1 MLKNN
6 AIKPVK
12 KVAKPVKKV
21 AKPVKK
27 VAKPVK
33 KVAKPVKKVAKPVKK
48 VAKPVKKV
56 AKPVRKLINAD
67 VLVGLKRIQNDSID
81 FIFSDPPYFLS
92 NDGFT
97 VKSGKAVSVN
107 KAAWDKSLGFES
119 EISFHESWIK
129 ECLRVLKPNGTIAI
143 SGTYHS
149 IYKCGFILQRLD
161 CRIIN
166 DITWFKPNG
175 APALAGRN
183 FTASHE
189 TILWASKGKKAKH
202 TFNYKVSKNWEVSND
217 KLHNNGK
224 QMRSVWS
231 IPSTPKNEKRHGLHP
246 TQKPLELL
254 RRLVAMCSNEG
265 DTVLD
270 PFCGSGTTGVAC
282 VLLQRN
288 FIGIDLVKDYTQLT
302 IKRMKAANENNAK
315 DI

>member
-1 MLKNN
+1 MSDSRPLSTQ
-6 AIKPVK
+6 
-12 KVAKPVKKV
+12 
-21 AKPVKK
+21 
-27 VAKPVK
+27 
-33 KVAKPVKKVAKPVKK
+33 
-48 VAKPVKKV
+48 
-56 AKPVRKLINAD
+56 LIHAD
-67 VLVGLKRIQNDSID
+67 VLDALKEIHTESVD
-81 FIFSDPPYFLS
+81 FVFADPPYFLS

-107 KAAWDKSLGFES
+107 KGAWDKSFGFDS
-119 EISFHESWIK
+119 EMEFHEAWIA

-149 IYKCGFILQRLD
+149 IYKCGFLLQKLD

-202 TFNYKVSKNWEVSND
+202 VFNYQISKNWEVEND
-217 KLHNNGK
+217 KLYSKGK

-231 IPSTPKNEKRHGLHP
+231 IPSTPKREKLEGNHP
-246 TQKPLELL
+246 TQKPLEVL
-254 RRLVAMCSNEG
+254 RRLVAMCTNEG

-282 VLLQRN
+282 VLLGRN
-288 FIGIDLVKDYTQLT
+288 FIGIDLDESYLELSE
-302 IKRMKAANENNAK
+302 KRMMKANEDNS
-315 DI
+315 

>member
-1 MLKNN
+1 M
-6 AIKPVK
+6 
-12 KVAKPVKKV
+12 
-21 AKPVKK
+21 
-27 VAKPVK
+27 
-33 KVAKPVKKVAKPVKK
+33 
-48 VAKPVKKV
+48 
-56 AKPVRKLINAD
+56 D
-67 VLVGLKRIQNDSID
+67 
-81 FIFSDPPYFLS
+81 
-92 NDGFT
+92 
-97 VKSGKAVSVN
+97 
-107 KAAWDKSLGFES
+107 
-119 EISFHESWIK
+119 FHEAWIS

-149 IYKCGFILQRLD
+149 IYKCGFLLQKLD
-161 CRIIN
+161 CRIVN

-202 TFNYKVSKNWEVSND
+202 VFNYAISKNWEVEND
-217 KLHNNGK
+217 KLYSKGK

-231 IPSTPKNEKRHGLHP
+231 IPSTPKREKLEGSHP

-254 RRLVAMCSNEG
+254 RRLVAMCTNEG

-288 FIGIDLVKDYTQLT
+288 FIGIDLDQSYLDLSA
-302 IKRMKAANENNAK
+302 KRMKAVHEDNA
-315 DI
+315 

>member
-1 MLKNN
+1 MSDSQPLSTQ
-6 AIKPVK
+6 
-12 KVAKPVKKV
+12 
-21 AKPVKK
+21 
-27 VAKPVK
+27 
-33 KVAKPVKKVAKPVKK
+33 
-48 VAKPVKKV
+48 
-56 AKPVRKLINAD
+56 LIHAD
-67 VLVGLKRIQNDSID
+67 VLDALKEIGTESVD
-81 FIFSDPPYFLS
+81 FVFADPPYFLS

-107 KAAWDKSLGFES
+107 KGAWDKSFGFES
-119 EISFHESWIK
+119 EIEFHEAWIA

-149 IYKCGFILQRLD
+149 IYKCGFLLQKLN

-202 TFNYKVSKNWEVSND
+202 VFNYQISKNWEVEND
-217 KLHNNGK
+217 KLYSKGK

-231 IPSTPKNEKRHGLHP
+231 IPSTPKREKLEGNHP
-246 TQKPLELL
+246 TQKPLEVL
-254 RRLVAMCSNEG
+254 RRLVAMCTNEG

-282 VLLQRN
+282 VLLGRN
-288 FIGIDLVKDYTQLT
+288 FIGIDLDESYLELSE
-302 IKRMKAANENNAK
+302 KRMKMANEDNS
-315 DI
+315 

>member
-1 MLKNN
+1 MSNSRNL
-6 AIKPVK
+6 P
-12 KVAKPVKKV
+12 PQ
-21 AKPVKK
+21 
-27 VAKPVK
+27 
-33 KVAKPVKKVAKPVKK
+33 
-48 VAKPVKKV
+48 
-56 AKPVRKLINAD
+56 LLHAD
-67 VLVGLKRIQNDSID
+67 VLEALRGIPSESID
-81 FIFSDPPYFLS
+81 FIFADPPYFLS

-107 KAAWDKSLGFES
+107 KGAWDKSFGFDS
-119 EISFHESWIK
+119 ETDFHEAWIAD
-129 ECLRVLKPNGTIAI
+129 CLRVLKPNGTIAI

-149 IYKCGFILQRLD
+149 IYKCGFLLQKLG

-166 DITWFKPNG
+166 DIAWFKPNG

-202 TFNYKVSKNWEVSND
+202 VFNYSISKNWDVEND
-217 KLHNNGK
+217 KLYSKGK

-231 IPSTPKNEKRHGLHP
+231 IPSTPKREKLEGNHP

-254 RRLVAMCSNEG
+254 RRLVAMCTNEG

-282 VLLQRN
+282 VLLNRN
-288 FIGIDLVKDYTQLT
+288 FIGIDLDQSYLDLSA
-302 IKRMKAANENNAK
+302 KRMKAANEDNA
-315 DI
+315 

>member
-1 MLKNN
+1 MSASPN
-6 AIKPVK
+6 ISTQ
-12 KVAKPVKKV
+12 
-21 AKPVKK
+21 
-27 VAKPVK
+27 
-33 KVAKPVKKVAKPVKK
+33 
-48 VAKPVKKV
+48 
-56 AKPVRKLINAD
+56 LIHAD
-67 VLVGLKRIQNDSID
+67 VLVALKEIPNESVD
-81 FIFSDPPYFLS
+81 FIFADPPYFLS

-107 KAAWDKSLGFES
+107 KGAWDKSFGFDS
-119 EISFHESWIK
+119 EMEFHEAWIS

-149 IYKCGFILQRLD
+149 IYKCGFLLQKLD
-161 CRIIN
+161 CRIVN

-202 TFNYKVSKNWEVSND
+202 VFNYTISKNWDVEND
-217 KLHNNGK
+217 KLYSKGK

-231 IPSTPKNEKRHGLHP
+231 IPSTPKREKLEGNHP

-254 RRLVAMCSNEG
+254 RRLVAMCTNEG

-288 FIGIDLVKDYTQLT
+288 FIGIDLDQSYLDLSA
-302 IKRMKAANENNAK
+302 KRMKAVHEDNA
-315 DI
+315 

>member
-1 MLKNN
+1 MSASPN
-6 AIKPVK
+6 ISTQ
-12 KVAKPVKKV
+12 
-21 AKPVKK
+21 
-27 VAKPVK
+27 
-33 KVAKPVKKVAKPVKK
+33 
-48 VAKPVKKV
+48 
-56 AKPVRKLINAD
+56 LIHAD
-67 VLVGLKRIQNDSID
+67 VLVALKEIPNESVD
-81 FIFSDPPYFLS
+81 FIFADPPYFLS

-107 KAAWDKSLGFES
+107 KGAWDKSFGFDS
-119 EISFHESWIK
+119 EMDFHEAWIS

-149 IYKCGFILQRLD
+149 IYKCGFLLQKLD

-202 TFNYKVSKNWEVSND
+202 VFNYSISKNWDVEND
-217 KLHNNGK
+217 KLYSKGK

-231 IPSTPKNEKRHGLHP
+231 IPSTPKREKLEGNHP

-254 RRLVAMCSNEG
+254 RRLVAMCTNEG

-288 FIGIDLVKDYTQLT
+288 FIGIDLDQSYLDLSA
-302 IKRMKAANENNAK
+302 KRMKAVHEDNA
-315 DI
+315 

>member
-1 MLKNN
+1 MNKEQE
-6 AIKPVK
+6 ATQ
-12 KVAKPVKKV
+12 
-21 AKPVKK
+21 
-27 VAKPVK
+27 
-33 KVAKPVKKVAKPVKK
+33 
-48 VAKPVKKV
+48 
-56 AKPVRKLINAD
+56 LIHAD
-67 VLVGLKRIQNDSID
+67 VLEGLKSIPDESVD
-81 FIFSDPPYFLS
+81 FVFADPPYFLS

-107 KAAWDKSLGFES
+107 KGAWDKSFGFET
-119 EISFHESWIK
+119 EMDFHEAWII

-149 IYKCGFILQRLD
+149 IYKCGFLLQKLE

-166 DITWFKPNG
+166 DIVWFKPNG

-202 TFNYKVSKNWEVSND
+202 IFNYSLSKNWNAEND
-217 KLHNNGK
+217 KLLNKGK

-231 IPSTPKNEKRHGLHP
+231 IPSTPKREKLEGNHP
-246 TQKPLELL
+246 TQKPLEVL
-254 RRLVAMCSNEG
+254 RRLVAMCTNEG

-288 FIGIDLVKDYTQLT
+288 FIGIDLDESYLELSA
-302 IKRMKAANENNAK
+302 KRMKMANEDNPK
-315 DI
+315 DL

>member
-1 MLKNN
+1 MSASPN
-6 AIKPVK
+6 ISTQ
-12 KVAKPVKKV
+12 
-21 AKPVKK
+21 
-27 VAKPVK
+27 
-33 KVAKPVKKVAKPVKK
+33 
-48 VAKPVKKV
+48 
-56 AKPVRKLINAD
+56 LIHAD
-67 VLVGLKRIQNDSID
+67 VLVALKEIPNESVD
-81 FIFSDPPYFLS
+81 FIFADPPYFLS

-107 KAAWDKSLGFES
+107 KGAWDKSFGFDS
-119 EISFHESWIK
+119 EMDFHEAWIS

-149 IYKCGFILQRLD
+149 IYKCGFLLQKLD

-202 TFNYKVSKNWEVSND
+202 VFNYTISKNWDVEND
-217 KLHNNGK
+217 KLYSKGK

-231 IPSTPKNEKRHGLHP
+231 IPSTPKREKLEGNHP

-254 RRLVAMCSNEG
+254 RRLVAMCTNEG

-288 FIGIDLVKDYTQLT
+288 FIGIDLDQSYLDLSA
-302 IKRMKAANENNAK
+302 KRMKAVHEDNA
-315 DI
+315 

>member
-1 MLKNN
+1 MSNSRNL
-6 AIKPVK
+6 P
-12 KVAKPVKKV
+12 PQ
-21 AKPVKK
+21 
-27 VAKPVK
+27 
-33 KVAKPVKKVAKPVKK
+33 
-48 VAKPVKKV
+48 
-56 AKPVRKLINAD
+56 LLHAD
-67 VLVGLKRIQNDSID
+67 VLEALRGIPSESID
-81 FIFSDPPYFLS
+81 FIFADPPYFLS

-107 KAAWDKSLGFES
+107 KGAWDKSFGFDS
-119 EISFHESWIK
+119 ETDFHEAWIAD
-129 ECLRVLKPNGTIAI
+129 CLRVLKPNGTIAI

-149 IYKCGFILQRLD
+149 IYKCGFLLQKLG

-166 DITWFKPNG
+166 DIAWFKPNG

-202 TFNYKVSKNWEVSND
+202 VFNYSISKNWDVEND
-217 KLHNNGK
+217 KLYSKGK

-231 IPSTPKNEKRHGLHP
+231 IPSTPKREKLEGNHP

-254 RRLVAMCSNEG
+254 KRLVAMCTNEG

-282 VLLQRN
+282 VLLNRN
-288 FIGIDLVKDYTQLT
+288 FIGIDLDQSYLDLSA
-302 IKRMKAANENNAK
+302 KRMKAANEDNA
-315 DI
+315 

>member
-1 MLKNN
+1 MSNLPKTSTQ
-6 AIKPVK
+6 
-12 KVAKPVKKV
+12 
-21 AKPVKK
+21 
-27 VAKPVK
+27 
-33 KVAKPVKKVAKPVKK
+33 
-48 VAKPVKKV
+48 
-56 AKPVRKLINAD
+56 LINAD
-67 VLVGLKRIQNDSID
+67 VLDALKEMPNETVD
-81 FIFSDPPYFLS
+81 FIFADPPYFLS

-107 KAAWDKSLGFES
+107 KGAWDKSFGFDS
-119 EISFHESWIK
+119 EMDFHEAWIA

-149 IYKCGFILQRLD
+149 IYKCGFLLQKLA

-189 TILWASKGKKAKH
+189 TVLWASKGKKAKH
-202 TFNYKVSKNWEVSND
+202 VFNYSISKNWDVEND
-217 KLHNNGK
+217 KLYSRGK

-231 IPSTPKNEKRHGLHP
+231 IPSTPKREKLEGNHP

-254 RRLVAMCSNEG
+254 KRLVAMCTNEG

-288 FIGIDLVKDYTQLT
+288 FIGIDLDQSHLDLSA
-302 IKRMKAANENNAK
+302 KRMKTTHEDNA
-315 DI
+315 